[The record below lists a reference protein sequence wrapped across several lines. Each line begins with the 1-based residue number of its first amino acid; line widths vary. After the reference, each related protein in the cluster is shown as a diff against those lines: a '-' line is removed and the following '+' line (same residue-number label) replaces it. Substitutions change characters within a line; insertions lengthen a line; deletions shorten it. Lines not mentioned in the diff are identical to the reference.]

1 MSLRW
6 EEGVQTASVF
16 SCSPLV
22 KQRCHGT
29 SMPSALG
36 KERGDGTGENRQ
48 RGQHRAEDKANCVE
62 IVISQQ

>member
-6 EEGVQTASVF
+6 EEGAQTASIF

-22 KQRCHGT
+22 KQRCHRAGT
-29 SMPSALG
+29 PPALG

-48 RGQHRAEDKANCVE
+48 SGQHSAEDKANCVE
-62 IVISQQ
+62 AVISQ